1 MKQLFEEL
9 KSRQSAWIGA
19 LIGLVL
25 GLFLILFGF
34 WETLFILILAG
45 AGYYIGKKFFSN
57 KEDLKELLDRILP
70 PGRFR

>member
-1 MKQLFEEL
+1 MKQLFEKL
-9 KSRQSAWIGA
+9 KTHNSALIGA
-19 LIGLVL
+19 LTGLTL

-34 WETLFILILAG
+34 WGTLFILILTG